1 MSLSN
6 LLRNKELK
14 FDLIIFLFIYFTGII
29 VGFYLD
35 IRCGFLALIMGFLF
49 FLLYLFSNYRRYS
62 RLANLSQDIDR
73 MLHQQTPIPFE
84 KYREGELSILENE
97 LSKMTLRLT
106 EQAESLLQDKRYLSD
121 TIADLSHQL
130 RSPLTSLQLVTT
142 MLKDASVGSDSWC
155 KLLIEQNQLLSHM
168 SWLIEA
174 MLKMA
179 KMDANTAYLKS
190 EPISVWELITK
201 ACEPFLI
208 PMELHSQ
215 TIIRHLP
222 DTDSSFTGD
231 LNWTVEAIQ
240 NILKNCT
247 EHISSGGEIRIQA
260 ESNTLLTEI
269 IIEDNGSGFSPED
282 LPHLFERFYKGSSSG
297 SQSVGIGLA
306 LSRMIISA
314 QNGTVKAEN
323 IPQGGAR
330 FIIHFYHNTTI

>member
-1 MSLSN
+1 MSISN

-14 FDLIIFLFIYFTGII
+14 FDLIIFLFIYFICVI
-29 VGFYLD
+29 AGFYLD
-35 IRCGFLALIMGFLF
+35 IRCGFLVLIMGVLFL
-49 FLLYLFSNYRRYS
+49 LLYLFSNYRRYS
-62 RLANLSQDIDR
+62 RLANLAQDIDR
-73 MLHQQTPIPFE
+73 MLHQKTPIPFE

-106 EQAESLLQDKRYLSD
+106 EQAESLLKDKRYLSD
-121 TIADLSHQL
+121 TMADLSHQL
-130 RSPLTSLQLVTT
+130 RSPLTSLQLVTA

-155 KLLIEQNQLLSHM
+155 KLLIEQNRLLAHM

-190 EPISVWELITK
+190 EPISVQELITK

-208 PMELHSQ
+208 PMELHNQ
-215 TIIRHLP
+215 TIICQLP
-222 DTDSSFTGD
+222 ETDSSFTGD

-260 ESNTLLTEI
+260 ESNTLLTTI
-269 IIEDNGSGFSPED
+269 IIEDNGSGFSSED
-282 LPHLFERFYKGSSSG
+282 LPHLFERFYKGNNSA
-297 SQSVGIGLA
+297 SQSIGIGLA

-314 QNGTVKAEN
+314 QNGTIKAEN
-323 IPQGGAR
+323 RLEGGAR
-330 FIIHFYHNTTI
+330 FIIHFYHGSTI